1 MFSISRFAAVLIFAA
16 IPVAAQDFPGA
27 AEAQDQVQGKI
38 REFRARQKKAPQPQ
52 RASPP
57 SGPYA
62 KHVGCYRSM
71 GGSMVESFARVSG
84 YFGGVPGTFVF
95 NASSL
100 EFKAKD
106 PDAAKR
112 VPKGG
117 REEAFAGALT
127 STARAVLA
135 VDPGA
140 YGMSP
145 CPELEPRRP
154 PTDY

>member
-1 MFSISRFAAVLIFAA
+1 MSSITRFAAVLIFAA

-27 AEAQDQVQGKI
+27 AEAQDQARRDIQA
-38 REFRARQKKAPQPQ
+38 FRGRQKEATRPQ
-52 RASPP
+52 RAAPP

-62 KHVGCYRSM
+62 KHLGCYRSM
-71 GGSMVESFARVSG
+71 GGSMVGSFARVSG
-84 YFGGVPGTFVF
+84 YFGNVAGDFVF
-95 NASSL
+95 DASTM

-106 PDAAKR
+106 PGAAKR

-117 REEAFAGALT
+117 REEAFAAALT
-127 STARAVLA
+127 STARAVLS